1 MDFIKNMNDKVR
13 YSIIAVVIIIL
24 GLFIFGGENKNSV
37 TNSND
42 NKAVSEATT
51 TKTTSKTVV
60 KAPIGPSKNVLNRC
74 NFRVTSPAMY
84 SSVSMPFTV
93 TGILDKADTTK
104 GCIWDENSSRAGDAE
119 IFYNRR
125 NEGWKSAGTAVP
137 IITRV
142 VPGGAATTMSFS
154 VTFNLY
160 TAALGLTSGTPIK
173 VVFTELNIP
182 EHANPD
188 SFDFLVSLK

>member
-1 MDFIKNMNDKVR
+1 MDFIKNMDNKVK
-13 YSIIAVVIIIL
+13 YSIAVIVVIIL
-24 GLFIFGGENKNSV
+24 GLFLFGGNKNS
-37 TNSND
+37 TD
-42 NKAVSEATT
+42 NKTVSEATT
-51 TKTTSKTVV
+51 TKTTSTSKTVV
-60 KAPIGPSKNVLNRC
+60 KVPVGPSKNVMNRC
-74 NFRVTSPAMY
+74 NFRVTSPTMY

-104 GCIWDENSSRAGDAE
+104 GCIWDENASRAGNAE

-142 VPGGAATTMSFS
+142 VPGGATTTMAFS